1 MPTPSREIIK
11 TNIVKFLNQWKDVE
25 YNGTKL
31 IPQCALDK
39 INKLLIHVEK
49 GCLSDIPPSGGYSCT
64 EGLLRVLNKT
74 LKKSRVGIQF
84 AIALLGMFF
93 YVWKEEQLSTEK
105 DKKKFRVILPVESQ
119 FTSIGKTC
127 EGHNKLFGIADH
139 LDLSGK
145 DGIEKGDSDV
155 NEENTAP
162 EIVAKINKYLNSK
175 NDSDPSSD
183 DEECCSGEDSSSQ
196 MEASFSESHR
206 EKVLQS
212 SKSVEELCSYIQSVG
227 QYEKFNPN
235 IVMFAQGSL
244 AILNSDLSNKR
255 ESSTLD
261 SLFANCNMARV
272 DSTPNGNCFFLL
284 VAYTLEH
291 NIICNKST
299 SSDVIKHLDKSRRMK
314 QEKW

>member
-261 SLFANCNMARV
+261 SLFANCNME
-272 DSTPNGNCFFLL
+272 G
-284 VAYTLEH
+284 
-291 NIICNKST
+291 
-299 SSDVIKHLDKSRRMK
+299 
-314 QEKW
+314 